1 MTKNNIYEIIIKSI
15 GLVLIY
21 QIITI
26 IREFT
31 GSLMMFSIQN
41 QNQDAMKG
49 QNIVILYYTLSIL
62 FTSLIA
68 YLFIFKT
75 KLILSKINKNEKDDL
90 EMNININKEE
100 LFNMVLK
107 TLGFIVTI
115 WTLPTFILEIIKYF
129 NKENLELNTYFVQKE
144 NLIYASIK
152 IAVGIIL
159 ILFSNKI
166 NELTFKKNDTK
177 QN

>member
-41 QNQDAMKG
+41 QYQDAMKG

-62 FTSLIA
+62 FTTLIA

-100 LFNMVLK
+100 LFNTVLK

-115 WTLPTFILEIIKYF
+115 WTLPNFILEIIKYL

-166 NELTFKKNDTK
+166 NELTFKKNDTT